1 MKTYITSKGQK
12 TKEHPLLSELCNIL
26 IHREN
31 FGVKFEIG
39 ELLKSLLDNEVT
51 EKKSEFYDLFYNKCL
66 KKLVEFLE
74 IPTKEDYKYEMN
86 SSKQIIIELLCH
98 CLKQHE

>member
-1 MKTYITSKGQK
+1 M
-12 TKEHPLLSELCNIL
+12 

-74 IPTKEDYKYEMN
+74 IPIKEEYKYEMN

-98 CLKQHE
+98 CLKQHEY